1 MQVSPVLVLIVYGS
15 ERGGTAG
22 LANMIGTAFTERGWE
37 AQVRPAAQ
45 VEHLGDVDAVIVGG
59 AVYLNRWHRDARA
72 FVARHAEE
80 LKRLPVWLFSSGPL
94 DDSARAGNL
103 APVPQVNALARKL
116 EVVGHMTFGG
126 RLEQHPK
133 GFVARRMARR
143 MAGDWR
149 DAGHVR
155 EWVHQIITDS
165 RVAPIS
171 SEAVT
176 DVAALVP
183 AQCERRG
190 AAQR

>member
-22 LANMIGTAFTERGWE
+22 LANMIGTAFTER
-37 AQVRPAAQ
+37 
-45 VEHLGDVDAVIVGG
+45 
-59 AVYLNRWHRDARA
+59 
-72 FVARHAEE
+72 VARHAEE

-183 AQCERRG
+183 AQRERRG